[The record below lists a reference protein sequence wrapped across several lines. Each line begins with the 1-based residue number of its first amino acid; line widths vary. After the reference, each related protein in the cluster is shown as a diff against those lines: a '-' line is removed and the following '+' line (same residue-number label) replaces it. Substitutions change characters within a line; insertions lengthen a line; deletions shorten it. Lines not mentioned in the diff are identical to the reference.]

1 MNRIDQEKMI
11 SRRSFGAASL
21 SEAIS
26 RNPSATKLNIN
37 DELIK
42 LTIEGKEHLDKLLA
56 TGLHDPVQLS
66 ARSNNGKFTDRR

>member
-1 MNRIDQEKMI
+1 LNRIDQERMI

-21 SEAIS
+21 SEVIS

-37 DELIK
+37 EELIK

-56 TGLHDPVQLS
+56 TGLHDSVQLS

>member
-1 MNRIDQEKMI
+1 MI

-37 DELIK
+37 EELIK
-42 LTIEGKEHLDKLLA
+42 LTNEGKEHLDKLL
-56 TGLHDPVQLS
+56 GYHDPEKLS
-66 ARSNNGKFTDRR
+66 ARSGGGKFTDRR